1 MPAEA
6 VQGLVQELKAENSH
20 CPCDAAALNMQ
31 LEQESMPLLEHTRSN
46 LRGIASA
53 KQAAPSACETAFF
66 SMTSIDEC
74 GDENGPLASQAC
86 SDACKPVACKM
97 VAACPAGSTIALDS
111 NQSMPAEAVQG
122 LVQEL
127 KAEHSHC
134 PCDAAALNMQLEQES
149 MPLLEHT
156 RSNLRGIASAKQAAP
171 SACETAFFS
180 MTSI

>member
-6 VQGLVQELKAENSH
+6 VQGLVQELKAEHSH

-46 LRGIASA
+46 LRGVASA

-149 MPLLEHT
+149 MPLLAI
-156 RSNLRGIASAKQAAP
+156 LAQI
-171 SACETAFFS
+171 CEAL
-180 MTSI
+180 